1 VEALILT
8 PATNNNMADEVK
20 ETLRSWIAADDEI
33 RVLQAQIKTIR
44 DRKTQLGVQVL
55 SYMKDNDLAN
65 FVLDGPGGTIARSE
79 RTSRPAL
86 KRSTLRQQLFLQFA
100 DQPERVAEA
109 LRAIEGIPEGGDDM
123 SVGGT
128 KRDILSRRLPRS
140 QNISLS

>member
-1 VEALILT
+1 
-8 PATNNNMADEVK
+8 
-20 ETLRSWIAADDEI
+20 
-33 RVLQAQIKTIR
+33 
-44 DRKTQLGVQVL
+44 
-55 SYMKDNDLAN
+55 MKDNDLAN

-79 RTSRPAL
+79 RVSRPAL

-140 QNISLS
+140 QNISLN

>member
-1 VEALILT
+1 
-8 PATNNNMADEVK
+8 MAEEIK
-20 ETLRSWIAADDEI
+20 ETLRQWIAADDEI
-33 RVLQAQIKTIR
+33 RTLQAQIKTIR
-44 DRKTQLGVQVL
+44 DRKTTLGASVL
-55 SYMKDNDLAN
+55 EYMKANELGN
-65 FVLDGPGGTIARSE
+65 FVLDGAHGTIARYE
-79 RTSRPAL
+79 RVSRPAL

-128 KRDILSRRLPRS
+128 KRDVLSRRLPRS